1 MRLNQSPFLLF
12 FLEICFAPTRLD
24 SIHPLLE
31 KFMNQVIVVSC
42 ALFLSFSSALSAIE
56 TSSAVKVTPVL
67 KTSQSWDGA
76 LLKYPQGQ
84 AEITGVRI
92 EIAPGGETGW
102 HLHPVPS
109 FGVVLQG
116 QLEIKLKNGKTN
128 VVKAGGALAEV
139 VNTAH
144 SGKNIGTEPVLL
156 LIFYAGAV
164 GQANSASLTEGN

>member
-1 MRLNQSPFLLF
+1 MKKLIRFSY
-12 FLEICFAPTRLD
+12 
-24 SIHPLLE
+24 
-31 KFMNQVIVVSC
+31 
-42 ALFLSFSSALSAIE
+42 ALFVFTSPAVFAIE
-56 TSSAVKVTPVL
+56 TSVTIKVIPVL

-76 LLKYPQGQ
+76 LLKYPKGQ

-116 QLEIKLKNGKTN
+116 QLEIQLKNGKKHL
-128 VVKAGGALAEV
+128 VKAGDALAEV

-164 GQANSASLTEGN
+164 GVANSASVADGN

>member
-1 MRLNQSPFLLF
+1 
-12 FLEICFAPTRLD
+12 
-24 SIHPLLE
+24 
-31 KFMNQVIVVSC
+31 MNQVIVVSC
-42 ALFLSFSSALSAIE
+42 ALFLSFSPALSAIE

-102 HLHPVPS
+102 HLHSAPS

-128 VVKAGGALAEV
+128 VVKAGDALAEV

-164 GQANSASLTEGN
+164 GQPNSASLTEGN

>member
-1 MRLNQSPFLLF
+1 
-12 FLEICFAPTRLD
+12 
-24 SIHPLLE
+24 
-31 KFMNQVIVVSC
+31 MNHVIAVSC
-42 ALFLSFSSALSAIE
+42 VLFLSFSSALFAIE
-56 TSSAVKVTPVL
+56 TSETVKVTPVL

-92 EIAPGGETGW
+92 EIAPDGETGW
-102 HLHPVPS
+102 HLHSAPS

-128 VVKAGGALAEV
+128 VVKAGDALAEV

>member
-1 MRLNQSPFLLF
+1 V
-12 FLEICFAPTRLD
+12 
-24 SIHPLLE
+24 E
-31 KFMNQVIVVSC
+31 KLMNQLIAVSC
-42 ALFLSFSSALSAIE
+42 ALFLSASHALFAIE
-56 TSSAVKVTPVL
+56 TSEAVKVTPVL
-67 KTSQSWDGA
+67 KASQSWDGA
-76 LLKYPQGQ
+76 LLQYPKGQ

-109 FGVVLQG
+109 FGVMLQG
-116 QLEIKLKNGKTN
+116 QLEIKLKNGKKN
-128 VVKAGGALAEV
+128 VVKAGDALAEV

-164 GQANSASLTEGN
+164 GQANSVSITEGN

>member
-1 MRLNQSPFLLF
+1 MKK
-12 FLEICFAPTRLD
+12 I
-24 SIHPLLE
+24 IHT
-31 KFMNQVIVVSC
+31 SC
-42 ALFLSFSSALSAIE
+42 ALLLLTSPALSAIE
-56 TSSAVKVTPVL
+56 TSAAVKVTPVL
-67 KTSQSWDGA
+67 KTSQSWDGT

-102 HLHPVPS
+102 HLHGVPS

-116 QLEIKLKNGKTN
+116 QLEIKLRNGKKN
-128 VVKAGGALAEV
+128 VVKAGDALAEV

-144 SGKNIGTEPVLL
+144 SGRNIGTEPVQL

-164 GQANSASLTEGN
+164 GQANSASVTEGN

>member
-1 MRLNQSPFLLF
+1 
-12 FLEICFAPTRLD
+12 
-24 SIHPLLE
+24 
-31 KFMNQVIVVSC
+31 MNHLIVVGC
-42 ALFLSFSSALSAIE
+42 ALFLSFSSTLFAIE

-84 AEITGVRI
+84 AEITGIRI

-102 HLHPVPS
+102 HLHAVPS

-116 QLEIKLKNGKTN
+116 QLEITLRNGKKN
-128 VVKAGGALAEV
+128 VVKAGDALAEV

-144 SGKNIGTEPVLL
+144 SGKNIGTEPVQL

>member
-1 MRLNQSPFLLF
+1 MKKIISFN
-12 FLEICFAPTRLD
+12 
-24 SIHPLLE
+24 
-31 KFMNQVIVVSC
+31 C
-42 ALFLSFSSALSAIE
+42 ALFLLISPFLSAIE
-56 TSSAVKVTPVL
+56 TNAAVKVTPVL

-76 LLKYPQGQ
+76 LLQYPQGQ

-116 QLEIKLKNGKTN
+116 QLEIRLKNGKKN
-128 VVKAGGALAEV
+128 VVKAGDALAEV

-164 GQANSASLTEGN
+164 GQPNSTPFTEG